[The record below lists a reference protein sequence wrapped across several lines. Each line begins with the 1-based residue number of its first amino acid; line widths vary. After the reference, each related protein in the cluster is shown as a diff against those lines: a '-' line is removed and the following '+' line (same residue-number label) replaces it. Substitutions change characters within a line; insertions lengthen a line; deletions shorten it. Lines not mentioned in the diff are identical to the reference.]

1 MPHEAPIAVSK
12 DREDYTVSEEKLK
25 DLNASAK
32 NIAEMSDEEAEDFL
46 SQRKGLTK
54 KMNFLRDDVAT
65 HEAKEDD
72 KIFEAHSEADQ
83 MNRDFDVADAQAK
96 KAEQAAAHEAIAAE
110 DAARAAALVE
120 RIKSGNIG
128 GEVKPTEGVTTEVAQ
143 EESTQDIVEKIG
155 APKTE
160 MFEKYGEKM
169 RASAAELA
177 IVTREM
183 RANEKKISDKNLDM
197 SERRKA
203 EAENNDVLNVKR
215 NKLYDGLMGVD
226 VDLRRQKTGE
236 TYDEYR
242 NYKYKTMDEYRD
254 TVMQDPQTVLS
265 MAEAGQLRNE
275 SIGQINERLR
285 GNPEFMAKV
294 LEALPTKIAAEGF
307 FVHVRGEAKTRDLYV
322 AAVKK
327 NHLNY
332 QWGPKEWATDPEI
345 QKIAL
350 ESGLDPVYL
359 KKN

>member
-83 MNRDFDVADAQAK
+83 MNRDFDVADAQVK
-96 KAEQAAAHEAIAAE
+96 KAEQAAAHEAIAVE
-110 DAARAAALVE
+110 DAAKAAELLE
-120 RIKSGNIG
+120 KIKSGEIG

-169 RASAAELA
+169 RLDSSRAAEIA
-177 IVTREM
+177 REM
-183 RANEKKISDKNLDM
+183 RKNDAIKNNQDLNYE
-197 SERRKA
+197 ERLKA
-203 EAENNDVLNVKR
+203 EKASFALNDKR
-215 NKLYDGLMGVD
+215 NQLLDGTFFGTTDTRAFRQALG
-226 VDLRRQKTGE
+226 LRNQKTGE
-236 TYDEYR
+236 AYIEYFDYLSKVLDEY
-242 NYKYKTMDEYRD
+242 YD
-254 TVMQDPQTVLS
+254 TAMQDPITVMNLV
-265 MAEAGQLRNE
+265 EAGAINGDSIKRIDEKLR
-275 SIGQINERLR
+275 S
-285 GNPEFMAKV
+285 NPDFMRKLLEV
-294 LEALPTKIAAEGF
+294 LP
-307 FVHVRGEAKTRDLYV
+307 
-322 AAVKK
+322 
-327 NHLNY
+327 
-332 QWGPKEWATDPEI
+332 
-345 QKIAL
+345 
-350 ESGLDPVYL
+350 
-359 KKN
+359 